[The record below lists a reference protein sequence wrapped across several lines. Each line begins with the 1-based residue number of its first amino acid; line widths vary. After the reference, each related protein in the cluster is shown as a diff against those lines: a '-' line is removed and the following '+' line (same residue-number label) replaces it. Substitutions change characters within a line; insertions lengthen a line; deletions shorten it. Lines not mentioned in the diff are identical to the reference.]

1 MPLHEIS
8 RHIRN
13 IFLLLGIAFSI
24 SGFSW
29 KQRRGRKSF
38 GIVVMLALTLIFFRQ
53 ETGKMMSDI
62 MLSMAAVIAIGVSL
76 YEIWISEESED
87 DRA

>member
-1 MPLHEIS
+1 
-8 RHIRN
+8 
-13 IFLLLGIAFSI
+13 
-24 SGFSW
+24 
-29 KQRRGRKSF
+29 
-38 GIVVMLALTLIFFRQ
+38 
-53 ETGKMMSDI
+53 MMSDI